1 MLESKTHLE
10 FDVKGVGVS
19 YRKPVCV
26 KCNKGDAGPIVRQP
40 PHSSWL
46 TWSEIGLNRPSR
58 LWSGNS
64 NGLNS
69 IVKLQTSPDQ
79 TFYQLY
85 DGLRPVGSI
94 EKVVITQNGDFS
106 EYFLNDSGDL
116 SFLVP
121 LFICCKTLGRC
132 EHFITSSKN
141 LIGFVTISLGGFG
154 LVEHLVWQLTKR

>member
-64 NGLNS
+64 SDLNS
-69 IVKLQTSPDQ
+69 IVKLQTSPDP
-79 TFYQLY
+79 TFYSLDRLGQLKEW
-85 DGLRPVGSI
+85 LSLKMEI
-94 EKVVITQNGDFS
+94 
-106 EYFLNDSGDL
+106 FLNISSTIL
-116 SFLVP
+116 EFSSSVP